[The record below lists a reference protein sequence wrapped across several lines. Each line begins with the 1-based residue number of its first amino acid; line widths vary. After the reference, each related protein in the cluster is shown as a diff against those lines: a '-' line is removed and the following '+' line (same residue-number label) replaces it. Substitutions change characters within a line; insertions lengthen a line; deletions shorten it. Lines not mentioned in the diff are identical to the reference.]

1 MIELVTQY
9 LPILLIGVGYG
20 FIFGL
25 IPVAGAQV
33 ALIALY
39 PYAEHFMGD
48 PYSMVVMTT
57 AVVISA
63 TIGDMF
69 SSVVLNIPGGG
80 GSAATM
86 IDGFPMAQRGEAA
99 RALSAGLCS
108 AAAQS
113 LIWGLLFIVLLPYY
127 VKVVYLFGMPEMLL
141 FLMLAMTVICFVS
154 NRYWIRGI
162 IAAIFGICV
171 GLIGEV
177 PDVVGEYRWTFG
189 WDYLKSGIEVLPV
202 MAGVLALPEIV
213 EGVLGKT
220 KVATKIKNTW
230 TQMWH
235 GAKDCWKYRWDSFR
249 GGVVGGII
257 GALPGLGGGI
267 GDYIAYSLTAVNKRK
282 DDKVPF
288 GKGNVRGVIGP
299 EGANLSHK
307 ATAYFPTVLFGI
319 PGAPFE
325 VLVLALLAY
334 VGLDLGSPRLLANQ
348 DFFTVLSFGYMSA
361 LLITVIISIFFIRYA
376 IKLTQ
381 IPKQIWFPFLL
392 VVIVWSCTRHTGGW
406 NDYIILG
413 IFFVIGFIMR
423 YLKMNRVAFLIGFV
437 LAAKIEKIGGAYWQL
452 YHKEPLMFLTRPV
465 SLFLL
470 MITILIIIYAL
481 RFKGNKIEY
490 Y

>member
-1 MIELVTQY
+1 MIELLAQY

-20 FIFGL
+20 FMFGL
-25 IPVAGAQV
+25 IPVAGATV

-39 PYAEHFMGD
+39 PYAENFIGD

-63 TIGDMF
+63 SIGDMF

-86 IDGFPMAQRGEAA
+86 IDGYPMAKKGQAA

-113 LIWGLLFIVLLPYY
+113 FIWGLLFIVLLPYY
-127 VKVVYLFGMPEMLL
+127 VKIVYLFGTAEMLL
-141 FLMLAMTVICFVS
+141 FLLLAMTVICFVS
-154 NRYWIRGI
+154 NSYWIRGL
-162 IAAIFGICV
+162 IAASIGIFV

-177 PDVVGEYRWTFG
+177 PDVVGEHRWTFG
-189 WDYLKSGIEVLPV
+189 WDYLKSGIEILPV
-202 MAGVLALPEIV
+202 VAGVLAMPEII
-213 EGVLGKT
+213 EGVMGKN
-220 KVATKIKNTW
+220 KIVIAAKNTW
-230 TQMWH
+230 AQMWQ
-235 GAKDCWKYRWDSFR
+235 GAKDCWKYRVDSLR
-249 GGVVGGII
+249 GGVIGGII

-267 GDYIAYSLTAVNKRK
+267 GDYIAYGLTAANKRK

-288 GKGNVRGVIGP
+288 GQGNVRGVIGP

-307 ATAYFPTVLFGI
+307 ATAYLPTVLFGI

-334 VGLDLGSPRLLANQ
+334 VGLDLGSPRLLNNQ
-348 DFFTVLSFGYMSA
+348 QFFTALSFGYMAS
-361 LLITVIISIFFIRYA
+361 LFITVVISIFFIRYA

-392 VVIVWSCTRHTGGW
+392 ILIVWACTRHTGGW
-406 NDYIILG
+406 DDYIILVVMC
-413 IFFVIGFIMR
+413 VIGFVLR
-423 YLKMNRVAFLIGFV
+423 YLKMNRIAFLIGFV

-452 YHKEPLMFLTRPV
+452 YHKEPFMFLTRPM

-470 MITILIIIYAL
+470 STIIFIVIYAL
-481 RFKGNKIEY
+481 RFKTNKIDY

>member
-1 MIELVTQY
+1 MIELFIKY

-20 FIFGL
+20 FMFGL

-39 PYAEHFMGD
+39 PYAEHFIGD
-48 PYSMVVMTT
+48 PYSMVIMTT

-113 LIWGLLFIVLLPYY
+113 LIWGLLFIVLLPFY
-127 VKVVYLFGMPEMLL
+127 VKVVYLFGTPEMLL
-141 FLMLAMTVICFVS
+141 FLILAMTVICFVS
-154 NRYWIRGI
+154 NKYWIRGI
-162 IAAIFGICV
+162 IAAVFGIFV

-177 PDVVGEYRWTFG
+177 PNIVGEYRWTFG
-189 WDYLKSGIEVLPV
+189 WDYLKSGIEILPV
-202 MAGVLALPEIV
+202 MAGVLAMPEII

-220 KVATKIKNTW
+220 KAATKIKNSW
-230 TQMWH
+230 TQMWQ
-235 GAKDCWKYRWDSFR
+235 GVKDFWKYRWDSFR

-267 GDYIAYSLTAVNKRK
+267 GDYIAYSLTAINKRK
-282 DDKVPF
+282 DDQFPF

-334 VGLDLGSPRLLANQ
+334 VGLDLGSPRLLANEN
-348 DFFTVLSFGYMSA
+348 FFTALSFGYMAS
-361 LLITVIISIFFIRYA
+361 LLITVIVSIFFIRYA

-381 IPKQIWFPFLL
+381 IPKKIWFPFLL
-392 VVIVWSCTRHTGGW
+392 IVIVWSCTRHTGGW

-413 IFFVIGFIMR
+413 IFCIIGFIMR
-423 YLKMNRVAFLIGFV
+423 YFKINRIAFLIGFV
-437 LAAKIEKIGGAYWQL
+437 LSAKIEKIGSAYWQL
-452 YHKEPLMFLTRPV
+452 YSKEPWLFLTRPM
-465 SLFLL
+465 SIFLV
-470 MITILIIIYAL
+470 ISIIGIIIYAL
-481 RFKGNKIEY
+481 RSKANKIEY

>member
-1 MIELVTQY
+1 MEPLITY
-9 LPILLIGVGYG
+9 LPVLLIGVGYG
-20 FIFGL
+20 FLFGL

-33 ALIALY
+33 ALIALF
-39 PYAEHFMGD
+39 PYAEQFMGD

-69 SSVVLNIPGGG
+69 SSVLLNIPGGS

-108 AAAQS
+108 AGAQS

-127 VKVVYLFGMPEMLL
+127 VKIVYLFGMPEMLL
-141 FLMLAMTVICFVS
+141 FLVLAMTVICFVS
-154 NRYWIRGI
+154 NQYWIRGI
-162 IAAIFGICV
+162 VALVFGICV

-177 PDVVGEYRWTFG
+177 PEIVGEYRWTFG
-189 WDYLKSGIEVLPV
+189 WEYLKSGIEILPV
-202 MAGVLALPEIV
+202 MAGILAMPEIIK
-213 EGVLGKT
+213 GVFGKT
-220 KVATKIKNTW
+220 KANTKMKNTW
-230 TQMWH
+230 AQMWQ
-235 GAKDCWKYRWDSFR
+235 GAKDCWRYRWDSLR
-249 GGVVGGII
+249 GGLVGGII
-257 GALPGLGGGI
+257 GAMPGLGGGI
-267 GDYIAYSLTAVNKRK
+267 GDYMAYSLTAANKRK
-282 DDKVPF
+282 DDEMPF

-334 VGLDLGSPRLLANQ
+334 VGLDLGSPKLLANQ
-348 DFFTVLSFGYMSA
+348 DFFTVLGVGYMSA

-376 IKLTQ
+376 IKLTH
-381 IPKQIWFPFLL
+381 IPKKIWFPFLL
-392 VVIVWSCTRHTGGW
+392 IVIVWSCTRYTGGW

-413 IFFVIGFIMR
+413 IFCVIGFIMR
-423 YLKMNRVAFLIGFV
+423 YLKMNRIAFLIGFV
-437 LAAKIEKIGGAYWQL
+437 LADKIEKIGGAYWQL
-452 YHKEPLMFLTRPV
+452 YHREPFMFLTRPM

-470 MITILIIIYAL
+470 TTIICIILYAL
-481 RFKGNKIEY
+481 KFKDNKIEY